1 MRAYLNAPA
10 RRISLGTA
18 ALRIGSASGNELIL
32 NDPLVAPIHAEIAPG
47 EHGYQLTDLASPQ
60 GVLVNGQFLFPHV
73 PQQLQN
79 GDVILLGNINL
90 TYEAITTE
98 ANAATSFATHTEAEA
113 PDQAIK
119 SEIPDQPTQAE
130 IPALSLVTRELAP
143 SQPGALPAAIALP
156 ASSEETAAAITPTGT
171 PAYAVPPPAEAP
183 AGAPVYAASPS
194 QPLVA
199 PAGAP
204 AYGTLAAT
212 MQPASHVYPPFGAP
226 HYAFPQAAAP
236 GTPSQPGY
244 PPIAY
249 AQPGYTPLPGQF
261 PATAPTP
268 APARR
273 NRALLWVTL
282 IIVAILL
289 VAGSNTVTYALTR
302 ASTPKPVVPHAPTQ
316 AAPSGVLKTY
326 CQSIISG
333 NADAIYNLLSDQAKV
348 HTSLDDIQKTFE
360 EIKLLNA
367 GSSSMSAQYTYCSF
381 DHIRVSSPLAV
392 ATVALTLTL
401 TLQGQTMTEIALSLT
416 SLVWEHNQWKI
427 GFSQF
432 AQPQPT
438 INISGSSATPTP
450 LP

>member
-98 ANAATSFATHTEAEA
+98 ISATTSFTTHTEIEA

-119 SEIPDQPTQAE
+119 SDIPDQPTQAE
-130 IPALSLVTRELAP
+130 IPALSLATRELPP
-143 SQPGALPAAIALP
+143 SQPGALPAAIAFP
-156 ASSEETAAAITPTGT
+156 ASEGTAAAITPTDV
-171 PAYAVPPPAEAP
+171 PAAPSAEAP
-183 AGAPVYAASPS
+183 AGAPVYAASLS
-194 QPLVA
+194 QPLIA

-204 AYGTLAAT
+204 AYAPLPAT
-212 MQPASHVYPPFGAP
+212 MQPAPQVYPPFGAP

-244 PPIAY
+244 PALAY

-261 PATAPTP
+261 PTTAPTP
-268 APARR
+268 APPKR

-282 IIVAILL
+282 IIVAMLL

-302 ASTPKPVVPHAPTQ
+302 ASTPKPVVPHAPTL
-316 AAPSGVLKTY
+316 AAPSEVLKTY
-326 CQSIISG
+326 CQNIISG

-381 DHIRVSSPLAV
+381 DHIRVSNPLAV

-427 GFSQF
+427 DFSQF

>member
-10 RRISLGTA
+10 RRIALGTA

-32 NDPLVAPIHAEIAPG
+32 NDPLVAPVHAEIAPG

-79 GDVILLGNINL
+79 GDIILLGNINL
-90 TYEAITTE
+90 TYEALTTE
-98 ANAATSFATHTEAEA
+98 ASAATSFVTHAEDKA
-113 PDQAIK
+113 PGQAIE

-130 IPALSLVTRELAP
+130 IPALPLVTRELAP
-143 SQPGALPAAIALP
+143 SGPGELPAKIAFH
-156 ASSEETAAAITPTGT
+156 ASEGTAPAITPTDGA
-171 PAYAVPPPAEAP
+171 PAYAAPLPAETP
-183 AGAPVYAASPS
+183 AGAPAYAASPS

-199 PAGAP
+199 PAGPP
-204 AYGTLAAT
+204 AYT
-212 MQPASHVYPPFGAP
+212 MQPAPQVYPPFGAP
-226 HYAFPQAAAP
+226 GYAFLQAAAP

-244 PPIAY
+244 PALAY
-249 AQPGYTPLPGQF
+249 AQPGYMPLPGQF

-268 APARR
+268 ATAKR
-273 NRALLWVTL
+273 NRAFLWVTL
-282 IIVAILL
+282 IIVVILL
-289 VAGSNTVTYALTR
+289 VAGSNTATYALTR
-302 ASTPKPVVPHAPTQ
+302 ASTPKPVIPPKLPS
-316 AAPSGVLKTY
+316 PSGVLQTY

-333 NADAIYNLLSDQAKV
+333 NADAIYNLLSDQAKI

-360 EIKLLNA
+360 EIKLLNSS
-367 GSSSMSAQYTYCSF
+367 SSSMSVQYTYCTF
-381 DHIRVSSPLAV
+381 DNIRVSNSLAV
-392 ATVALTLTL
+392 ATVALTLSL
-401 TLQGQTMTEIALSLT
+401 KLQSQTMTEIALSMT

-427 GFSQF
+427 DFSQM